1 MPCDPP
7 NQEWTI
13 DTLLDQQPVANTRR
27 LIFCL
32 NIQGNNI
39 TGAVRIRT
47 SDLEVVNLSE
57 VTGHQR
63 VLAEVTS
70 QDPARPATLMTLKF
84 TWGTR
89 RVMLTGNTFPF
100 GTVNRFEGRFVAF
113 ASLPEPEGASAEPA
127 SANAMALP
135 EAPGDGDTG
144 TGTGT
149 QT

>member
-13 DTLLDQQPVANTRR
+13 DALIDQQPVANTRR

-32 NIQGNNI
+32 SINGGNI

-47 SDLEVVNLSE
+47 SDLEVVHLSD
-57 VTGHQR
+57 VTGHHR
-63 VLAEVTS
+63 LLTEVKS
-70 QDPARPATLMTLKF
+70 QDPSRPAAMMTLKF
-84 TWGTR
+84 TWGPR
-89 RVMLTGNTFPF
+89 KVMLTGTTFPV
-100 GTVNRFEGRFVAF
+100 GPVNKFEGRFVAF
-113 ASLPEPEGASAEPA
+113 ASLAQPEGA
-127 SANAMALP
+127 NALALP

>member
-13 DTLLDQQPVANTRR
+13 DTLIDAQPVADTRR

-32 NIQGNNI
+32 AIEGEKV
-39 TGAVRIRT
+39 TGEVKIKT
-47 SDLEVVNLSE
+47 SDNEVVHLSSVAGQSRALTE
-57 VTGHQR
+57 VI
-63 VLAEVTS
+63 S
-70 QDPARPATLMTLKF
+70 QDPARPATLMTLTF
-84 TWGTR
+84 TWGTTR
-89 RVMLTGNTFPF
+89 MVLSGNTFPV
-100 GTVNRFEGRFVAF
+100 GPVNQFFGRFLAF
-113 ASLPEPEGASAEPA
+113 ASAATLEPA
-127 SANAMALP
+127 PPDGGGLP

>member
-13 DTLLDQQPVANTRR
+13 DTLIDAQPVANTRR

-32 NIQGNNI
+32 GINGGNL
-39 TGAVRIRT
+39 TGKVRIRT
-47 SDLEVVNLSE
+47 TDSEVVDLSD
-57 VTGHQR
+57 VTGHHS
-63 VLAEVTS
+63 VLTAVKS
-70 QDPARPATLMTLKF
+70 QDPARPAAMMTLTF
-84 TWGTR
+84 TWGPR
-89 RVMLTGNTFPF
+89 KVMLIGNTFPV
-100 GTVNRFEGRFVAF
+100 GTLNKFEGRFLAF
-113 ASLPEPEGASAEPA
+113 ASIPEHEAQLE
-127 SANAMALP
+127 ALP

>member
-32 NIQGNNI
+32 SIQGNSI
-39 TGAVRIRT
+39 KGAVRIRT
-47 SDLEVVNLSE
+47 SDLEVVHLSE
-57 VTGHQR
+57 VIGHHR
-63 VLAEVTS
+63 VLTEVTS
-70 QDPARPATLMTLKF
+70 QDPARPATMMMVRF
-84 TWGTR
+84 TWGSK
-89 RVMLTGNTFPF
+89 RVMLTGNTFPV
-100 GTVNRFEGRFVAF
+100 GPVNKFEGRFVAF
-113 ASLPEPEGASAEPA
+113 DSLSESEEAAA
-127 SANAMALP
+127 AALP

>member
-13 DTLLDQQPVANTRR
+13 DALIDQQPVANTRR

-32 NIQGNNI
+32 SINGGNIV
-39 TGAVRIRT
+39 GAVRIRT
-47 SDLEVVNLSE
+47 SDLEVVDLSE
-57 VTGHQR
+57 VTGHHR
-63 VLAEVTS
+63 VLTEVKS
-70 QDPARPATLMTLKF
+70 QDPARPATMMTLKF

-89 RVMLTGNTFPF
+89 KVMLTGNTFPL
-100 GTVNRFEGRFVAF
+100 GPVNKFEGRFVAF
-113 ASLPEPEGASAEPA
+113 NSLPENE
-127 SANAMALP
+127 SANELALP